1 MKTTLAILLIAASS
15 GCGVR
20 KFTQHPD
27 GTRTLESRTFLQWG
41 SVNRLTLTDKSL
53 ILGGANSGTEI
64 EKLAPL
70 FESAMRGAVAGA
82 TK

>member
-1 MKTTLAILLIAASS
+1 MKTTIAILLVATCS

-20 KFTQHPD
+20 KFTQHAD

-53 ILGGANSGTEI
+53 TVGGANSGTEV

-70 FESAMRGAVAGA
+70 FEAAMKGAVAGA
-82 TK
+82 SK